1 MSGKTFLPESAQSD
15 MPSAEVAGPPGRSRR
30 TLDRSPAAAV
40 YAVLFVQSL
49 MASGTHIVAKVIVQ
63 TVDAFTLTLVR
74 SVISAIVMGLILF
87 FRGGPIR
94 IWREDRRM
102 LLLLSLLAI
111 PVNQFLFLFGMR
123 YTTASNAALL
133 YATTPILVLI
143 FSRFFLG
150 ERLTTVK
157 IAGVI
162 LGFVGVMTVIFER
175 GISASME
182 YLLGNLL
189 IGVAVMAWGLYT
201 VFGKR
206 LIVRYGAVE
215 ASSMTLIIGTVMFIP
230 VGAVPAL
237 HFPFATLSL
246 SSWMQIL
253 YLAVITSVF
262 SYFLWYFALGR
273 AEAGKVALFANLQPI
288 LTTILAVL
296 LLGQQVTLAFVVG
309 GIIALAGVVVA
320 QYG

>member
-1 MSGKTFLPESAQSD
+1 
-15 MPSAEVAGPPGRSRR
+15 
-30 TLDRSPAAAV
+30 
-40 YAVLFVQSL
+40 
-49 MASGTHIVAKVIVQ
+49 
-63 TVDAFTLTLVR
+63 
-74 SVISAIVMGLILF
+74 
-87 FRGGPIR
+87 
-94 IWREDRRM
+94 M

>member
-1 MSGKTFLPESAQSD
+1 
-15 MPSAEVAGPPGRSRR
+15 
-30 TLDRSPAAAV
+30 
-40 YAVLFVQSL
+40 

-74 SVISAIVMGLILF
+74 SVISAIVMGLILL

-182 YLLGNLL
+182 YLLGNVL

-230 VGAVPAL
+230 MGAVPAL
-237 HFPFATLSL
+237 HFPFDTLSL